1 MNGLYDRESRS
12 VSTLAHLRFFPQAVT
27 GGKGSLLRGDD
38 GRDLLDFAAS
48 WGAASL
54 GHGHPALAEAVNR
67 ALTDQAGASYLST
80 ANEPCVLLAEKLL
93 SIVPERA
100 AGRVWFGHSGS
111 DANETV
117 ARAVVAATGRKR
129 ILSFKGAYHGGTV
142 GSVAISGHPAQ
153 GGIDKASGLSL
164 VPYPDAYA
172 AGSPEAAAS
181 AALAH
186 LEELF
191 ATTVPPEEVA
201 AFFIEPIQSDGGML
215 VPPPGYFRQIQSLC
229 RKHGIL
235 LVCDEVKVGLGR
247 TGRLHA
253 FEHSDIEPD
262 IIVFGKGLGGGLPIS
277 AAVGPEAIMNHASAF
292 SFQTLHGNPVCAA
305 AGLAVLDTIER
316 ENLVANAAS
325 VGDTM
330 LTALRDLQAKHEL
343 IGNVRGHGL
352 ALGVELVSD
361 RSARTP
367 AIEQTAL
374 VVYRAFQLGLVIY
387 YVGIN
392 SNVLE
397 FTPPLTMSEE
407 EALRGIAILDQA
419 LGDVEAGR
427 VDPQLLEHFAG
438 W

>member
-305 AGLAVLDTIER
+305 AGLAVLDTIKR
-316 ENLVANAAS
+316 ENLVANAAR

-361 RSARTP
+361 RNARTP

-397 FTPPLTMSEE
+397 FTPPLTMSED

>member
-215 VPPPGYFRQIQSLC
+215 VPPPGYFREIQALC

-330 LTALRDLQAKHEL
+330 LTALRDLQERHEL

-361 RSARTP
+361 SNARTP

-397 FTPPLTMSEE
+397 FTPPLTMSED

>member
-201 AFFIEPIQSDGGML
+201 AFFIEPIQSDGGIL
-215 VPPPGYFRQIQSLC
+215 VPPPGYFREIQALC

-305 AGLAVLDTIER
+305 AGLAVLDTIDR
-316 ENLVANAAS
+316 ENLVANAAR

-361 RSARTP
+361 RAARTP

-397 FTPPLTMSEE
+397 FTPPLTMSED

>member
-111 DANETV
+111 DANETI

-215 VPPPGYFRQIQSLC
+215 VPPPGYFREIQALC

-253 FEHSDIEPD
+253 FEHSDIEPN

-361 RSARTP
+361 RAARTP

-397 FTPPLTMSEE
+397 FTPPLTMSAD

>member
-27 GGKGSLLRGDD
+27 GGKGCLLRGDD

-54 GHGHPALAEAVNR
+54 GHGHPALAESVNR

-111 DANETV
+111 DANETI

-172 AGSPEAAAS
+172 AGSPEAASS

-215 VPPPGYFRQIQSLC
+215 VPPPGYFREIQALC

-253 FEHSDIEPD
+253 FGHSDIEPD

-361 RSARTP
+361 RAARTP

-397 FTPPLTMSEE
+397 FTPPLTMSKD

-427 VDPQLLEHFAG
+427 LDPQLLERFAG

>member
-93 SIVPERA
+93 SVVPERA

-215 VPPPGYFRQIQSLC
+215 VPPPGYFREIQALC

-305 AGLAVLDTIER
+305 AGLAVLDTIDR
-316 ENLVANAAS
+316 ENLVANAAR

-361 RSARTP
+361 RNARTP

-397 FTPPLTMSEE
+397 FTPPLTMSED

>member
-330 LTALRDLQAKHEL
+330 LTALRDLQERHEL

-361 RSARTP
+361 SNARTP

-397 FTPPLTMSEE
+397 FTPPLTMSED

>member
-215 VPPPGYFRQIQSLC
+215 VPPPGYFREIQALC

-253 FEHSDIEPD
+253 FEYSDIEPD

-361 RSARTP
+361 RNARTP

-397 FTPPLTMSEE
+397 FTPPLTMSED